1 MMLEYRV
8 AKLESDMSNLMSGD
22 VKIPT
27 RSRFNDSI
35 CRFVSSAPPI
45 GLKILCVEILCV
57 AFELGLIV
65 GAYLEHENP
74 SHNTPA
80 SVSGPVNPPGHD
92 TPEDPR

>member
-8 AKLESDMSNLMSGD
+8 AKLESDMSNLMG
-22 VKIPT
+22 VAAKIPT

-74 SHNTPA
+74 SHNPA
-80 SVSGPVNPPGHD
+80 SVSGPVSPPGHD
-92 TPEDPR
+92 TIEDPR

>member
-8 AKLESDMSNLMSGD
+8 AKLESDMSNLMSGY
-22 VKIPT
+22 VKIPA

-65 GAYLEHENP
+65 GAYSEHENP

-80 SVSGPVNPPGHD
+80 SVHGPVSAPGHD
-92 TPEDPR
+92 TSEDPR